1 MLNVDVIGNKK
12 RKRCGRVFRFK
23 NFGEPGYPV
32 MFTGPFRENVNALLE
47 YANSESNLGMGMPM
61 WSFQLEVHHH
71 PPLHIFLFV
80 IEEPIEAS
88 LNRHCKHCQYVGW
101 GHHFICNKKYHF
113 VLPSKEALATCSSC
127 EGCCDAIA
135 TINNNNNNNNNS
147 NNNGKS
153 KLIELQGHM
162 MHGVF
167 HSNGFGH
174 LLCVNGLETGSNLAG
189 NQIMD
194 FWNRLC
200 IGLQAR
206 KVSLND
212 TSQKRGMELRLING
226 IAYSEPWFGR
236 WGYKFGRGSF
246 GVTQSMYQKAI
257 EAIRSMPLYLLIH
270 HIGANNFNHHEV
282 PVIFSRYQTLS
293 GQSLVTLGDLF
304 RYMLELKSRLP
315 RETRV
320 IGNNNYSCSY
330 NNTSSTSASALVESN
345 NNCRWSPKRIEM
357 ATRVIVEALKR
368 TEFRW
373 ISRQEVR
380 DAARAYIGDTGLL
393 DFVLKSLG
401 NHVVGNYLVRRSLNP
416 VTKVLEYCLE
426 DISNH
431 VYHNCNEGSLAI
443 NNSNSNN
450 NNKIKDKY
458 KISRAQLMKD
468 MLYLYKYILIDP
480 KPMMGLE
487 FLSAIPLAA
496 RIILDTKFL
505 VKDYSGEVPTFGVE
519 LGSDGKL
526 NLYCTI
532 LLRNNSCIDEE
543 FLSKAMPPYE
553 CITLGSNATINEL
566 KLEVERNFREIYW
579 GLRGF
584 VVESIG
590 NFSANNIISNN
601 GKDMVLGLIEVM
613 GGKIVLE
620 GWIGEIIGMMNNNMM
635 IGQMCEND
643 PKNGIVECTCGTKED
658 DGERLVCCDICETWQ
673 HTRCVRIPNDEEIP
687 HIFLCKRCEQE
698 IVMFPSLP

>member
-32 MFTGPFRENVNALLE
+32 MFSGPFRENVNALLE
-47 YANSESNLGMGMPM
+47 YANLESDLSMPM

-71 PPLHIFLFV
+71 PPLHILLFV
-80 IEEPIEAS
+80 IEEPIEAV

-101 GHHFICNKKYHF
+101 GNHLICNKKYHF
-113 VLPSKEALATCSSC
+113 VLPSKVALGSCRNC

-135 TINNNNNNNNNS
+135 SI
-147 NNNGKS
+147 NNGKS

-174 LLCVNGLETGSNLAG
+174 LLCVNGLEMGSNLAG

-200 IGLQAR
+200 KGLQAR

-212 TSQKRGMELRLING
+212 ISRKRGMELRLVNG
-226 IAYSEPWFGR
+226 IAYNESWFSG

-246 GVTQSMYQKAI
+246 GVTESMYHKAMQ
-257 EAIRSMPLYLLIH
+257 AIRSMPLYLIIH
-270 HIGANNFNHHEV
+270 HITNSNHGIAL
-282 PVIFSRYQTLS
+282 IFSRYQTLS
-293 GQSLVTLGDLF
+293 NHSLITLGDLF
-304 RYMLELKSRLP
+304 CYMLDLKSRLP
-315 RETRV
+315 RDTCIASYSTNALAET
-320 IGNNNYSCSY
+320 
-330 NNTSSTSASALVESN
+330 
-345 NNCRWSPKRIEM
+345 NCRWSPKRIEM
-357 ATRVIVEALKR
+357 ATRVIVEALRK

-373 ISRQEVR
+373 VSRQQVR

-426 DISNH
+426 DISN
-431 VYHNCNEGSLAI
+431 VYPCNEGLVM
-443 NNSNSNN
+443 
-450 NNKIKDKY
+450 NNKVKDKH
-458 KISRAQLMKD
+458 KITRVQLMKD
-468 MLYLYKYILIDP
+468 MLYLYKYFLTDP
-480 KPMMGLE
+480 KPIMGSQ

-496 RIILDTKFL
+496 RIILDTKYFI
-505 VKDYSGEVPTFGVE
+505 KDYFGDFSSQVD
-519 LGSDGKL
+519 LASQHKL

-532 LLRNNSCIDEE
+532 LVRNDVSHDQYLN
-543 FLSKAMPPYE
+543 KAFMPPYE
-553 CITLGSNATINEL
+553 CIALKTNATIHEL
-566 KLEVERNFREIYW
+566 KLEVERSFREIYW
-579 GLRGF
+579 GLRSF

-590 NFSANNIISNN
+590 NLSINDATE
-601 GKDMVLGLIEVM
+601 MVFGLTKVGE
-613 GGKIVLE
+613 KIVLE
-620 GWIGEIIGMMNNNMM
+620 GRHTEMRVNM
-635 IGQMCEND
+635 IEQMCEGD
-643 PKNGIVECTCGTKED
+643 PNGGMVECPCGTIED
-658 DGERLVCCDICETWQ
+658 DGERMVSCDICEIWQ

-687 HIFLCKRCEQE
+687 HIFLCKKCEQE
-698 IVMFPSLP
+698 I

>member
-32 MFTGPFRENVNALLE
+32 MCTAGPFRENVNALLE
-47 YANSESNLGMGMPM
+47 YANLESNLSMGMSI

-71 PPLHIFLFV
+71 PPLHILLFV
-80 IEEPIEAS
+80 IEEPIEAA
-88 LNRHCKHCQYVGW
+88 LNRHCKHCQYIGW
-101 GHHFICNKKYHF
+101 GNHFICNKKYHF
-113 VLPSKEALATCSSC
+113 LLPSKEALATCTSC
-127 EGCCDAIA
+127 EGCCDVIA
-135 TINNNNNNNNNS
+135 TM

-153 KLIELQGHM
+153 KLIELQGHL

-200 IGLQAR
+200 NGLQAK

-212 TSQKRGMELRLING
+212 ISQKRGMELRLVNG

-236 WGYKFGRGSF
+236 WGYKFGRGCF
-246 GVTQSMYQKAI
+246 NVTQSMYHKAI
-257 EAIRSMPLYLLIH
+257 EAIRSMPLYLFTH
-270 HIGANNFNHHEV
+270 HIGNSNHDI
-282 PVIFSRYQTLS
+282 PLIFSRYQTLS
-293 GQSLVTLGDLF
+293 DKSLVTLGDLF

-315 RETRV
+315 RETC
-320 IGNNNYSCSY
+320 IGSY
-330 NNTSSTSASALVESN
+330 NTSALVET
-345 NNCRWSPKRIEM
+345 NCRWSPKRIEM

-373 ISRQEVR
+373 VSRQQVR

-401 NHVVGNYLVRRSLNP
+401 NHIVGNYLVRRSLNP

-426 DISNH
+426 DISN
-431 VYHNCNEGSLAI
+431 VYPCHEGLVMSS
-443 NNSNSNN
+443 SN
-450 NNKIKDKY
+450 KVKDKY
-458 KISRAQLMKD
+458 KITRSQLMKD

-480 KPMMGLE
+480 KPMIGSE

-496 RIILDTKFL
+496 RIILDTKYFI
-505 VKDYSGEVPTFGVE
+505 KDYSGEVPFKVE
-519 LGSDGKL
+519 LGSEGRL
-526 NLYCTI
+526 NLYCKI
-532 LLRNNSCIDEE
+532 LLRNNAGTDEY
-543 FLSKAMPPYE
+543 FNMAVPPYE
-553 CITLGSNATINEL
+553 CVTLKNSATINDL
-566 KLEVERNFREIYW
+566 KVEVERNFREMYW
-579 GLRGF
+579 GLRNF
-584 VVESIG
+584 VVESAG
-590 NFSANNIISNN
+590 NLSANGNE
-601 GKDMVLGLIEVM
+601 MVFGLIEV
-613 GGKIVLE
+613 GGKLVLE
-620 GWIGEIIGMMNNNMM
+620 GYWHGGDMGINVIEQI
-635 IGQMCEND
+635 CESD
-643 PKNGIVECTCGTKED
+643 PNSGIVDCICGTKED
-658 DGERLVCCDICETWQ
+658 DGERMVSCDICEIWQ
-673 HTRCVRIPNDEEIP
+673 HTRCVRIPNDEEVP

-698 IVMFPSLP
+698 IVLFPSLP

>member
-1 MLNVDVIGNKK
+1 MLKVDVIGNKK

-32 MFTGPFRENVNALLE
+32 MFSGPFRENVNALLE
-47 YANSESNLGMGMPM
+47 YANSESNLSIGMPI

-71 PPLHIFLFV
+71 PPLHILLFV
-80 IEEPIEAS
+80 IEEPTEAA

-101 GHHFICNKKYHF
+101 GNHFICNKKYHF
-113 VLPSKEALATCSSC
+113 LLPSKEALATCTSC
-127 EGCCDAIA
+127 EGCCDAIV
-135 TINNNNNNNNNS
+135 TM
-147 NNNGKS
+147 NNGKS
-153 KLIELQGHM
+153 KIIELQGHM

-189 NQIMD
+189 NQIME

-200 IGLQAR
+200 KGLQAK

-212 TSQKRGMELRLING
+212 ISQKRGMELRLVNG

-236 WGYKFGRGSF
+236 WGYKFSRGCF

-270 HIGANNFNHHEV
+270 HIGNSNHDI
-282 PVIFSRYQTLS
+282 PLIFSRYQTLS
-293 GQSLVTLGDLF
+293 DQSLVTLGDLF
-304 RYMLELKSRLP
+304 RYMLDLKSRLP
-315 RETRV
+315 RETC
-320 IGNNNYSCSY
+320 IGSY
-330 NNTSSTSASALVESN
+330 NTSALIEF
-345 NNCRWSPKRIEM
+345 NCRWSPKRIEM

-426 DISNH
+426 DISN
-431 VYHNCNEGSLAI
+431 VYPFNEGLVM
-443 NNSNSNN
+443 SNN
-450 NNKIKDKY
+450 NKVKDKY
-458 KISRAQLMKD
+458 KITRAQLMKD
-468 MLYLYKYILIDP
+468 MIYLYKYILIDT
-480 KPMMGLE
+480 KPMMGSE

-496 RIILDTKFL
+496 RIILDGKYFI
-505 VKDYSGEVPTFGVE
+505 KDYFGDFPYQVE
-519 LGSDGKL
+519 LGSEGKL

-532 LLRNNSCIDEE
+532 LLRNKGGPDEYS
-543 FLSKAMPPYE
+543 FNKAIMPPYE
-553 CITLGSNATINEL
+553 CITLKSSATINDL
-566 KLEVERNFREIYW
+566 KIEVERNFREIYW
-579 GLRGF
+579 GLRSF
-584 VVESIG
+584 VVESTG
-590 NFSANNIISNN
+590 NLNANNGN
-601 GKDMVLGLIEVM
+601 DMILGVIEV
-613 GGKIVLE
+613 GGKVVLE
-620 GWIGEIIGMMNNNMM
+620 GWQGGDMGINM
-635 IGQMCEND
+635 IEQICECD
-643 PKNGIVECTCGTKED
+643 PNNGIVDCTCGTKED
-658 DGERLVCCDICETWQ
+658 DGERMVTCDICEIWQ

-698 IVMFPSLP
+698 IVLFPSLP